1 MAIQKIYLHPN
12 NLNQIRQLL
21 PNCFTKMARS
31 NTPSKTKAVLGA
43 IYHRA
48 PQEYYPQYQTYGYSP
63 SNGVDD
69 YLKKVD
75 DNINRICCY
84 LDNFPTEE
92 VNGIVMPYIE
102 YDTTTQTFANNSHGA
117 ISIVNTSQNNN
128 SNLEQ
133 TSAQYGN
140 TIFSTSGYTEDI
152 SLAIWG
158 EHSITIPSQ
167 SGERLLFNFSDGNY
181 YLAEFFIDAEIPI
194 FVDATSARDYI
205 ENGNVQVGKCFNLDE
220 MMLSE
225 PTNNMISSQ
234 TYEYDENKD
243 FLNKDEDKHTI
254 YIRTFEGQKISAYVT
269 DDGARYNV
277 QINVSQYHSDIDTL
291 QYRIG
296 AGTFETIT
304 ISDFMNSQYSKWYTW
319 RDFKPYG
326 INGFVKGN
334 MFRSTIPIY
343 SSQQDSNLANN
354 GQEDKVVPLNFD
366 NEGKPVNMSDTGAPC
381 NTESDLDN
389 NYKDGASGL
398 ITLYQLSSANLRT
411 LGDAIFDTSASI
423 GDLIKDALSI
433 YGDSPINAIIS
444 VYHNPID
451 ISAMCQLSND
461 SVVRLGLYN
470 LTCEGAQTVLKYGKL
485 VTIGETVINSFYNDF
500 RDFQNFEFELHLPFS
515 SPIPLNARE
524 IMNKTLTIKATCDA
538 YAMQLRYYICIDGIV
553 QKTIDCA
560 FGHQVAIMGND
571 FAGKAKEVRQEMLS
585 LGTNVVNLATGTLT
599 SKVTGSAEK
608 GYTQSTTID
617 VSGATSEL
625 ASMGA
630 TINNIATEPKKTT
643 VGSFASGCAESD
655 VLYPYLSITE
665 TASIKPANLIST
677 YGAPTNYIGRLGNLH
692 GFTCAELVRL
702 ESNCL
707 EEEKNE
713 IIKCIA
719 EGIIL

>member
-1 MAIQKIYLHPN
+1 MAIQKLYLHPN
-12 NLNQIRQLL
+12 DIEEFKTHC
-21 PNCFTKMARS
+21 PFSFTKQARS
-31 NTPSKTKAVLGA
+31 NTPSQSQIVCGGVYKSNDTTF
-43 IYHRA
+43 
-48 PQEYYPQYQTYGYSP
+48 YPLYWTFGYGEGT
-63 SNGVDD
+63 NDF
-69 YLKKVD
+69 LEKVD
-75 DNINRICCY
+75 DSINRVACY
-84 LDNFPTEE
+84 LANIDTEE
-92 VNGIVMPYIE
+92 VDGIVKPYIH
-102 YDTTTQTFANNSHGA
+102 YDDESQMAIGKFGITIANGNNLNSSNLQQIQIDGSYKQFAYSETQDNLADA
-117 ISIVNTSQNNN
+117 IWSTPRTVTPASGSYSPMPTINYDVNNN
-128 SNLEQ
+128 VLS
-133 TSAQYGN
+133 
-140 TIFSTSGYTEDI
+140 
-152 SLAIWG
+152 SLV
-158 EHSITIPSQ
+158 
-167 SGERLLFNFSDGNY
+167 
-181 YLAEFFIDAEIPI
+181 IDASIPI
-194 FVDATSARDYI
+194 FVDEASACDYI
-205 ENGNVQVGKCFNLDE
+205 TTGNVQAGKCFNLDE

-225 PTNNMISSQ
+225 PANYMISSQ
-234 TYEYDENKD
+234 AYEYDENKD
-243 FLNKDEDKHTI
+243 FLNKDADAHTI

-277 QINVSQYHSDIDTL
+277 QININQYHSDIDTI

-304 ISDFMNSQYSKWYTW
+304 ISDFMNSQYSKLNTW

-343 SSQQDSNLANN
+343 ASQTDSNLANN
-354 GQEDKVVPLNFD
+354 GQDDKVVPLNFD

-381 NTESDLDN
+381 NSESDLDN

-398 ITLYQLSSANLRT
+398 ITLYQLTSANLRT
-411 LGDAIFDTSASI
+411 LGDAIFDTSSSI
-423 GDLIKDALSI
+423 GDMIKDALSI

-461 SVVRLGLYN
+461 SLVRLGLYN

-485 VTIGETVINSFYNDF
+485 VTIGETVINPFYNDF

-599 SKVTGSAEK
+599 SKISGNKKE

-617 VSGATSEL
+617 LTGAVSEL
-625 ASMGA
+625 ASIGA

-665 TASIKPANLIST
+665 TASIKPANLVST
-677 YGAPTNYIGRLGNLH
+677 YGAPTNYIGKLGNLH